1 MNIAFVIEDS
11 LTGLMTGGV
20 YALISV
26 GIVLVFRATKVFNFA
41 HGAVLMIGAYFY
53 HTITSMLGV
62 AGLGAW
68 AIYVI
73 GLPLTLIAAALFGA
87 AIERVLMR
95 PMIGQHPFPMIMV
108 TVGLI
113 SVLEGTAAIVWS
125 TNAHYPPALVGLS
138 IDFVGGLAI
147 NRQMLA
153 SFLIAGVVFA
163 IITVLFLKSKAGV
176 AIRATASDQSTAY
189 AMGINVP
196 RVFMTT
202 WMVAAAT
209 AALAG
214 ILLAPLNSLTPS
226 LSQVGLSVIAV
237 VILGGLDSVIGAL
250 LAAFIVGWLEAM
262 ANHFL
267 GGDFKEIVPYVV
279 VLVIIL
285 IRPHGLLGTPE
296 VERV

>member
-1 MNIAFVIEDS
+1 
-11 LTGLMTGGV
+11 
-20 YALISV
+20 
-26 GIVLVFRATKVFNFA
+26 
-41 HGAVLMIGAYFY
+41 
-53 HTITSMLGV
+53 
-62 AGLGAW
+62 
-68 AIYVI
+68 
-73 GLPLTLIAAALFGA
+73 
-87 AIERVLMR
+87 MR

-108 TVGLI
+108 TIGLI
-113 SVLEGTAAIVWS
+113 SVLEGTAAIVWT

-153 SFLIAGVVFA
+153 SFLIAGLVFV
-163 IITVLFLKSKAGV
+163 IITILFLKSKAGV

-214 ILLAPLNSLTPS
+214 ILLAPLNSLTPA

-250 LAAFIVGWLEAM
+250 LAAFIIGWLEAM

-267 GGDFKEIVPYVV
+267 GGNFKEIVPYAV
-279 VLVIIL
+279 VLLIIL
-285 IRPHGLLGTPE
+285 VRPHGLLGTPE

>member
-1 MNIAFVIEDS
+1 MSLSFIIEDS
-11 LTGLMTGGV
+11 LTGLMTGAV
-20 YALISV
+20 YALIAV

-53 HTITSMLGV
+53 HTITG
-62 AGLGAW
+62 ALGAAGVGGW
-68 AIYVI
+68 SIYI
-73 GLPLTLIAAALFGA
+73 IALPLTLVVAALFGA
-87 AIERVLMR
+87 ALERVLMR

-113 SVLEGTAAIVWS
+113 SVLEGTAAIVWT

-153 SFLIAGVVFA
+153 SFLIAGLVFV

-214 ILLAPLNSLTPS
+214 ILLAPLNSLTPA
-226 LSQVGLSVIAV
+226 LSQIGLSVIAV

-262 ANHFL
+262 ANLFL
-267 GGDFKEIVPYVV
+267 GGSFKEIVPYVV
-279 VLVIIL
+279 VLLIIL
-285 IRPHGLLGTPE
+285 VRPHGLLGTPE

>member
-1 MNIAFVIEDS
+1 
-11 LTGLMTGGV
+11 
-20 YALISV
+20 
-26 GIVLVFRATKVFNFA
+26 
-41 HGAVLMIGAYFY
+41 
-53 HTITSMLGV
+53 
-62 AGLGAW
+62 
-68 AIYVI
+68 
-73 GLPLTLIAAALFGA
+73 LPLTLIAAALFGGA
-87 AIERVLMR
+87 VERVLMR

-108 TVGLI
+108 TIGLI

-125 TNAHYPPALVGLS
+125 TNAYYPPALVGLS
-138 IDFVGGLAI
+138 IDFVAGLAI

-163 IITVLFLKSKAGV
+163 IITILFLKSKAGV

-226 LSQVGLSVIAV
+226 LSQIGLSVIAV
-237 VILGGLDSVIGAL
+237 VILGGLDSVIGVL

-267 GGDFKEIVPYVV
+267 GGDFKEIVPYIV
-279 VLVIIL
+279 VLLIII
-285 IRPHGLLGTPE
+285 IRPYGLLGTPD

>member
-1 MNIAFVIEDS
+1 MDIMFVVEDS
-11 LTGLMTGGV
+11 ITGLMTGGV
-20 YALISV
+20 YALIAV

-53 HTITSMLGV
+53 YTITGMLDV
-62 AGLGAW
+62 AGLGTW
-68 AIYVI
+68 AIYVL
-73 GLPLTLIAAALFGA
+73 GLPLTMIVAALFGA
-87 AIERVLMR
+87 VIERVLMR

-108 TVGLI
+108 TIGLI
-113 SVLEGTAAIVWS
+113 SVLEGVAAIVWT
-125 TNAHYPPALVGLS
+125 TNAKYPPALVGLS
-138 IDFVGGLAI
+138 IDFVGGMAI

-153 SFLIAGVVFA
+153 SFLIAGAVFV
-163 IITVLFLKSKAGV
+163 IITILFLKSKAGV

-267 GGDFKEIVPYVV
+267 GGDFKEIVPYAV
-279 VLVIIL
+279 VLAIIL
-285 IRPHGLLGTPE
+285 IRPYGLLGTRD

>member
-20 YALISV
+20 YALIAV

-53 HTITSMLGV
+53 HTITGMLDV

-68 AIYVI
+68 AVYII
-73 GLPLTLIAAALFGA
+73 GLPLTLIAAALFGGA
-87 AIERVLMR
+87 VERVLMR
-95 PMIGQHPFPMIMV
+95 PMIGQNPFPMIMV
-108 TVGLI
+108 TIGLI

-125 TNAHYPPALVGLS
+125 TNAYYPPALVGLS
-138 IDFVGGLAI
+138 IDFVAGLAI

-163 IITVLFLKSKAGV
+163 IITILFLKSKAGV

-226 LSQVGLSVIAV
+226 LSQIGLSVIAV
-237 VILGGLDSVIGAL
+237 VILGGLDSVIGVL

-267 GGDFKEIVPYVV
+267 GGDFKEIVPYIV
-279 VLVIIL
+279 VLLIIL
-285 IRPHGLLGTPE
+285 IRPYGLLGTPD